1 MINLLDLLDIVLI
14 RFNLLIIID
23 PSTPTS
29 DCDHLILVNHFF
41 YFVGSRPEDLTW
53 RFPPFDVVPIVP
65 VTSPTNPSS
74 FQPLHLFL
82 NYDQEGQE
90 PNIGHSTWNLQ
101 KTFSW
106 TQMSKCARWILKLRT
121 VSWSSRLT
129 SFLILWSSC
138 QLCHVLVK

>member
-29 DCDHLILVNHFF
+29 ACDHLNLLYAFF
-41 YFVGSRPEDLTW
+41 YVVGSRPEDLTW
-53 RFPPFDVVPIVP
+53 RFPPYVVPIVP
-65 VTSPTNPSS
+65 VTSPTNRSS

-82 NYDQEGQE
+82 NYDQEGQA
-90 PNIGHSTWNLQ
+90 PMIGHFTWNIQ

-106 TQMSKCARWILKLRT
+106 TRMSKWASWILRLRT
-121 VSWSSRLT
+121 VLWSGRKT
-129 SFLILWSSC
+129 SFLMLRSSC
-138 QLCHVLVK
+138 QLCPDLVK